1 MNSVRESPG
10 MKEVWTSLVHVWV
23 SSTNGNIHSFS
34 LLGTF
39 QQFLDVVPQRLF
51 LLWNCYENIKLS
63 QNNNSMK
70 CSWGDEREPKPPMT
84 PGWAGAWLCSSGT
97 CRCCLPGKCVCLVL
111 SGLWA
116 HLGATAGLF
125 SEGTRCWNCSPHS
138 ELQKLMRCCYGVKIL
153 NETNSKAGRAA
164 EKSGRNNC
172 QDLEVGIVSDSQQ
185 QICDKDVILYW
196 MIEAGN

>member
-1 MNSVRESPG
+1 MQVRIVFLASVSLQMNSVRESPG

-51 LLWNCYENIKLS
+51 LLWNCYENIKPS

-97 CRCCLPGKCVCLVL
+97 CRCSLPGRCVCRCSVGFGHIWEPLQGSSVKERDA
-111 SGLWA
+111 GTA
-116 HLGATAGLF
+116 HLTL
-125 SEGTRCWNCSPHS
+125 S
-138 ELQKLMRCCYGVKIL
+138 
-153 NETNSKAGRAA
+153 SKNG
-164 EKSGRNNC
+164 
-172 QDLEVGIVSDSQQ
+172 
-185 QICDKDVILYW
+185 
-196 MIEAGN
+196 